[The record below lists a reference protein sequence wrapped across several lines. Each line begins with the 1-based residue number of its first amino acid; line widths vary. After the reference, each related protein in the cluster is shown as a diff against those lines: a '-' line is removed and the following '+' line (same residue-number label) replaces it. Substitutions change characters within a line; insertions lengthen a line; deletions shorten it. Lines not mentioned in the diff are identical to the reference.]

1 MIRMKKL
8 LITLFILLSAF
19 WAGAQDNNPITT
31 EQTTSA
37 LRANGKLYVVLAVA
51 VTILSGLIIYVI
63 TLDRKISKL
72 EKGQ

>member
-8 LITLFILLSAF
+8 LITLSVLFTAF
-19 WAGAQDNNPITT
+19 VAAAQDTAQMAS
-31 EQTTSA
+31 EQMTGMRS
-37 LRANGKLYVVLAVA
+37 NGKIYVVLAVA
-51 VTILSGLIIYVI
+51 ITILSGLIIYVI